1 MANFFI
7 VYTPSRCLICTY
19 SKMYKINIISYHC
32 LSHLLHVV
40 YSKIVNN
47 KHIVLV
53 IITQIS
59 TIFFEALNK
68 CSSLPQRTGLLS
80 MLDVE
85 GSVRGTPESYIQKV
99 KVQHKGNGRLFEPKA
114 NHIRSFG
121 IHHFASRV
129 IYDASDFLGE

>member
-1 MANFFI
+1 
-7 VYTPSRCLICTY
+7 
-19 SKMYKINIISYHC
+19 
-32 LSHLLHVV
+32 
-40 YSKIVNN
+40 
-47 KHIVLV
+47 
-53 IITQIS
+53 
-59 TIFFEALNK
+59 
-68 CSSLPQRTGLLS
+68 

-129 IYDASDFLGE
+129 IYDASDFLGELCLLCTIMKVLSAVESLVTFLYDLNYVCEHLRHYY

>member
-1 MANFFI
+1 MQYISDIGKQVSTVFPGSHPTLDFF
-7 VYTPSRCLICTY
+7 
-19 SKMYKINIISYHC
+19 
-32 LSHLLHVV
+32 
-40 YSKIVNN
+40 
-47 KHIVLV
+47 
-53 IITQIS
+53 
-59 TIFFEALNK
+59 
-68 CSSLPQRTGLLS
+68 LPKRTGLLS

>member
-1 MANFFI
+1 
-7 VYTPSRCLICTY
+7 
-19 SKMYKINIISYHC
+19 
-32 LSHLLHVV
+32 
-40 YSKIVNN
+40 
-47 KHIVLV
+47 
-53 IITQIS
+53 
-59 TIFFEALNK
+59 
-68 CSSLPQRTGLLS
+68 

-129 IYDASDFLGE
+129 IYDASDFLGELCASHGSVLSSFNWVAREFIFLGILCTCP